1 VLFRIIFGTL
11 SFPITIAVTIKKTS
25 FHTEGSKRP
34 HRCCPLRIANWG
46 QNIDHEHTFVPY
58 LWPTMA
64 FVLGR
69 GAFSHG
75 GVFRA
80 DTVVRHCGSS
90 VRGRAGV
97 LSSGN
102 AERLTPA
109 RPLTMQRSLDDREI
123 TTGGVAVVT
132 GQLGVAWR
140 WKVGCAAERT
150 VWPHSLNQNAQN
162 ISRLSILKV
171 EIRPKF
177 LID

>member
-1 VLFRIIFGTL
+1 MLFRIIFGTL

-25 FHTEGSKRP
+25 FHTAGSKRP
-34 HRCCPLRIANWG
+34 HRWCPLRIANWG

-75 GVFRA
+75 GAFRA

-109 RPLTMQRSLDDREI
+109 RSPCSGRSTTEKLQLVGSLWWRDSWESRGDEKWGARRTGLCDLTPSTKTLKTSHVWEF
-123 TTGGVAVVT
+123 
-132 GQLGVAWR
+132 
-140 WKVGCAAERT
+140 WK
-150 VWPHSLNQNAQN
+150 
-162 ISRLSILKV
+162 LKSD
-171 EIRPKF
+171 PNF
-177 LID
+177 